1 MKRHKHNLSNYKLAT
16 FDMGKLIPVG
26 LHEAMPGDTFSMA
39 TSLLLRFQPLLA
51 PVMHPISVRIHHF
64 FVPFRLIWPDGW
76 EDFIT
81 GGPDGEGSESPY
93 PTNASELV
101 VVKGDLYDYL
111 GLPPA
116 TYDAGTVSTM
126 PITAFKMI
134 FNEYFRDQ
142 DLVSEL
148 TGENGVVPFIS
159 WEKDYFTTARPWT
172 QKGPDVTIPL
182 GLSAPVELS
191 QDTDD
196 PMLFRNAVTN
206 AVRATVDV
214 TTDAAGNLIGLADS
228 IAGVIDPNGRLVADL
243 AAATSPSM
251 IAFRRAFALQ
261 RYQEARAQYGSRYTE
276 FLRYYGIKPSDARL
290 QRPEY
295 LGGGKQTVS
304 ISEVLDTSGLA
315 IAAGQS
321 PAVGRM
327 RGHGIAALRSNRFK
341 YFCEEHG
348 YVVTLL
354 SVRPKAMYVQ
364 GVDRT
369 WQKFTKELYYQKEL
383 ELIGQQEIY
392 KKELF
397 WNNTPEDD
405 EVFGYQD
412 RYSEYRH
419 QRSTVAGD
427 FRDTLLHHW
436 HMARIFTEHPVLNSS
451 FINADPTTRVF
462 ATLTTDAMMA
472 MVQHNVKVRR
482 ILGKKT
488 IGKLI

>member
-16 FDMGKLIPVG
+16 FDMGKLVPVG

-39 TSLLLRFQPLLA
+39 TSLLLRFQPLMA
-51 PVMHPISVRIHHF
+51 PIMHPVQARIHHF
-64 FVPFRLIWPDGW
+64 FVPFRLIWDGW

-81 GGPDGEGSESPY
+81 GGDDGIGGDAGPY

-101 VVKGDLYDYL
+101 VTKGDLYDYL

-148 TGENGVVPFIS
+148 SGENGVVPS
-159 WEKDYFTTARPWT
+159 VAWEKDYFTTARPWT
-172 QKGPDVTIPL
+172 QKGPDVVIPL
-182 GLSAPVELS
+182 GLSAPVLHEVTGDAAIL
-191 QDTDD
+191 
-196 PMLFRNAVTN
+196 RNAVTG
-206 AVRATVDV
+206 AVLAGDTF
-214 TTDAAGNLIGLADS
+214 TAAGGEFQTPSGGIIGS
-228 IAGVIDPNGRLVADL
+228 IDPNGTLYADL

-261 RYQEARAQYGSRYTE
+261 RYQEARAQYGSRYVE

-290 QRPEY
+290 ARPEY
-295 LGGGKQTVS
+295 LGGGKQTVA
-304 ISEVLDTSGLA
+304 ISEVLDTAGLQS
-315 IAAGQS
+315 IGGQG

-327 RGHGIAALRSNRFK
+327 RGHGLAALRSNRFK

-348 YVVTLL
+348 YIMTLL

-364 GVDRT
+364 GVERT

-397 WNNTPEDD
+397 WNNTPED
-405 EVFGYQD
+405 EEIFGYQD

-427 FRDTLLHHW
+427 FRDTLNHW
-436 HMARIFTEHPVLNSS
+436 HMARILPDHPTLNAS
-451 FINADPTTRVF
+451 FINSDPTTRIF

-472 MVQHNVKVRR
+472 MIQHNVKVRR

-488 IGKLI
+488 IGRLI